1 MKIQTVRGEIP
12 PSQLGITSCHEH
24 LLWVVPAPFSGGDP
38 DLGFEDINQAV
49 SELQY
54 FSEAG
59 GNAVVEMT
67 TSEIGRNP
75 QALKSIS
82 EKTNVHII
90 AASGHH
96 KDKFSAASLRG
107 RSVDQIAQGII
118 TDIMVGMDGTSI
130 KAGVIKAATSHQEAT
145 ESERR
150 VIHAIGL
157 AHLTTKTPVST
168 HTEEGTFA
176 LEQIDLLT
184 QAGVSA
190 DHLLIGHLDR
200 DLPMDTYLEIA
211 DRGVWMGFDQIG
223 KTKYWAD
230 EERAKLIY
238 YLFQH
243 GYGGRMLLSGDTAR
257 KSARHAFNPVVDG
270 MAHMLMGFKKLLLGV
285 GLNEEHLEQMLV
297 KNPAVFFAF

>member
-1 MKIQTVRGEIP
+1 MKIQTVRGEIQQ
-12 PSQLGITSCHEH
+12 SQLGITSCHEH
-24 LLWVVPAPFSGGDP
+24 LLWAVPTPYAGGDP
-38 DLGFEDINQAV
+38 DLGFEDPDQAV
-49 SELQY
+49 FELLY

-59 GNAVVEMT
+59 GSAVVEMT
-67 TSEIGRNP
+67 TSEIGRSP
-75 QALKSIS
+75 QALKALS

-96 KDKFSAASLRG
+96 KDKFSAASLQG

-118 TDIMVGMDGTSI
+118 ADIMVGMDGSAI

-150 VIHAIGL
+150 VIEAVGL
-157 AHLTTKTPVST
+157 AHLTTKAPVST

-184 QAGVSA
+184 RAGVSA

-200 DLPMDTYLEIA
+200 NLPMDTYLKIA

-230 EERAKLIY
+230 EERARLIQY
-238 YLFQH
+238 MFQH
-243 GYGGRMLLSGDTAR
+243 GHRRILLSGDTAR
-257 KSARHAFNPVVDG
+257 KSSWHAFNPVVDG
-270 MAHMLMGFKKLLLGV
+270 MAHVLKGFKKLLLDV
-285 GLNEEHLEQMLV
+285 GLSEEHLEQLLV
-297 KNPAVFFAF
+297 KNPAAFFAY

>member
-1 MKIQTVRGEIP
+1 MKIQTVRGEIQ

-24 LLWVVPAPFSGGDP
+24 LLWAVPAPYAGGDP
-38 DLGFEDINQAV
+38 DLGFEDPDQAV
-49 SELQY
+49 FELLY

-59 GNAVVEMT
+59 GSAVVEMT
-67 TSEIGRNP
+67 TSEIGRSP
-75 QALKSIS
+75 QALKTIS

-96 KDKFSAASLRG
+96 KDKFSAASLQG

-118 TDIMVGMDGTSI
+118 ADIMVGMDGIAI

-150 VIHAIGL
+150 VIQAVGL
-157 AHLTTKTPVST
+157 AHLTTKAPVST

-176 LEQIDLLT
+176 LEQIDLLM
-184 QAGVSA
+184 QAGVGA
-190 DHLLIGHLDR
+190 DNLLIGHLDR
-200 DLPMDTYLEIA
+200 NLPMDTYLKIA

-230 EERAKLIY
+230 EERARLIHT
-238 YLFQH
+238 LFQH
-243 GYGGRMLLSGDTAR
+243 GYRRILLSEDTAR
-257 KSARHAFNPVVDG
+257 KSSWHAFNPVVDG
-270 MAHMLMGFKKLLLGV
+270 MAHVLKGFKKLLLGA
-285 GLNEEHLEQMLV
+285 GLGEEHLEQLLV
-297 KNPAVFFAF
+297 KNPAVFFAY